1 MSNIAVDLLLNVIA
15 NALDV
20 SEAPVE
26 KGMLTPDVGALVRD
40 KGVHTALEAAR
51 VRRSVG
57 FLCDV
62 ANCAEYVLPR
72 YRRRLNR

>member
-1 MSNIAVDLLLNVIA
+1 MSNIAVDLLLNAVA

-20 SEAPVE
+20 SEAPAD